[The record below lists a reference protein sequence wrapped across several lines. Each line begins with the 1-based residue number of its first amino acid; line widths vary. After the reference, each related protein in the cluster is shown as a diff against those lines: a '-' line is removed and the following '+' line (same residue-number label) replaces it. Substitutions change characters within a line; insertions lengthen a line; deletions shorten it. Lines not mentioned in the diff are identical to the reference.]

1 MKSAAGD
8 RIPAWRVALTADRF
22 YITHNTQHQFS
33 SLQGGI
39 TPMDHITLRRLLQ
52 TAKGELAPDTIITGG
67 RIVNVFTNSI
77 DENISILI
85 KDGYIASFE
94 NGKGGFSGKAPN
106 VIDAEGLYLCPG
118 FIDSH
123 THLDS
128 MLPFHE
134 LVPYAVRGGT
144 TTVISECAAVAQ
156 SCGAS
161 ALQTFIES
169 TKGYPLRCYFVVAP
183 LTPTFPRLERAMGI
197 SFREFARVLKRDD
210 VLGIGEAYWTRLV
223 EGDDRVLKQAA
234 LAISMGKTLEGH
246 ASGGRGNKL
255 LQYMTTGVTSCHE
268 SVSYEEAMEKL
279 KYGLYVMLRQGWVR
293 KELDALSKLKDA
305 PVDTRRLILAS
316 DVFDPVMLYEEGYM
330 DVIVRD
336 AISRGFSPMEALKM
350 ATINPADYFRLRHL
364 GAIAP
369 LRYADI
375 LFIDDLKKVSIQKV
389 MVNGEMIYADRAF
402 LPKLKPYRYPAAVKR
417 TISAG
422 KVREED
428 FRIKAHAP
436 KHRVRVI
443 EIANETITKE
453 SISELQAGSGYLE
466 KDLSQDILPVAVMH
480 RHDNKKMGKGFI
492 RGTRIKEGA
501 VAISVIW
508 DTCNILV
515 LGSSEKDMALAVNRL
530 IDLQGGIVIVKNG
543 KSIYEFPMPVYGT
556 IPPYGMKEITG
567 KIKALSEG
575 LSAIGGNFNKP
586 FLSLQTIPFTG
597 LPFLQITDRRLAET
611 KSRKLVSIFAD
622 QTVSG

>member
-1 MKSAAGD
+1 
-8 RIPAWRVALTADRF
+8 
-22 YITHNTQHQFS
+22 
-33 SLQGGI
+33 
-39 TPMDHITLRRLLQ
+39 MDHVTLRRLLQ
-52 TAKGELAPDTIITGG
+52 TAKGELAPDTIITNG

-77 DENISILI
+77 DENVSILI
-85 KDGYIASFE
+85 KDGYVASFE
-94 NGKGGFSGKAPN
+94 DDAAGSSGKAQH

-123 THLDS
+123 THLDA

-134 LVPYAVRGGT
+134 LVPYSVRGGT
-144 TTVISECAAVAQ
+144 TTIVTECAMVAQ

-161 ALQTFIES
+161 ALHDFIES
-169 TKGYPLRCYFVVAP
+169 TKGYPLRCYFVAP
-183 LTPTFPRLERAMGI
+183 GLTPTFPRLERAMGI
-197 SFREFARVLKRDD
+197 TLRDFARVLRRDD
-210 VLGIGEAYWTRLV
+210 VLGVGEGYWTRLV

-234 LAISMGKTLEGH
+234 LAISLRKTLEGH
-246 ASGGRGNKL
+246 SSGGRGNKL

-279 KYGLYVMLRQGWVR
+279 KYGIYVMIRQGWVR
-293 KELDALSKLKDA
+293 KELDELAKLKDA
-305 PVDTRRLILAS
+305 PVDTRRLILVS
-316 DVFDPVMLYEEGYM
+316 DTFDPVMLYDEGYM

-336 AISRGFSPMEALKM
+336 AISRGFSPIEALQM
-350 ATINPADYFRLRHL
+350 ATINPADYFGLRHL

-389 MVNGEMIYADRAF
+389 MVNGEMVYAGRAF
-402 LPKLKPYRYPAAVKR
+402 LPQLKPYRYPAAVKR
-417 TISAG
+417 TITAG
-422 KVREED
+422 KVREDD
-428 FRIKAHAP
+428 FRIKAHAT

-443 EIANETITKE
+443 DIANETITKE
-453 SISELQAGSGYLE
+453 SISELQARSGYLE
-466 KDLSQDILPVAVMH
+466 KDVSQDILPVAVIY
-480 RHDNKKMGKGFI
+480 RRDEKKMGKGFI

-501 VAISVIW
+501 VAISVVW

-543 KSIYEFPMPVYGT
+543 RVIYEFPMPVYGT

-575 LSAIGGNFNKP
+575 LSAIGNDFAKP

-597 LPFLQITDRRLAET
+597 LPFLRVTDRGLADT
-611 KSRKLVSIFAD
+611 KNRRLVSIFVD
-622 QTVSG
+622 